1 MIGYARVSTKKQGLD
16 GLGMEDQIKQIKDYA
31 KRNNLTIIKIYKET
45 ESGNKT
51 DKHRPELSKAI
62 SQSKINKC
70 KLVIARIDRLSR
82 NVEFTYKL
90 LNSKVDFVC
99 IDMPQANTMTI
110 GFMSVIAQNYRDQV
124 SANTKRALARKKE
137 NGDKLGNVI
146 NLVKHRDKGRIT
158 HKQNCSKFAT
168 GKLQMIKGFMSTGVT
183 SYKGLADLLNKHQV
197 PTMRAKKWYPTTIKN
212 ILENEQNVLRRE
224 A

>member
-31 KRNNLTIIKIYKET
+31 KRNIKIYKET

-168 GKLQMIKGFMSTGVT
+168 DKLQMIKGFMSTGVT

>member
-16 GLGMEDQIKQIKDYA
+16 GLGMEDQVKQIKDYA
-31 KRNNLTIIKIYKET
+31 VRNNLTIIKIYKET

-146 NLVKHRDKGRIT
+146 NLVRYRNKGRIT

-168 GKLQMIKGFMSTGVT
+168 DKLQMIKGFMSTGVT

>member
-137 NGDKLGNVI
+137 NGDKLGNII

-168 GKLQMIKGFMSTGVT
+168 DKLQMIKGFMSTGVT

>member
-31 KRNNLTIIKIYKET
+31 KRNNHTIRKIYKET

-168 GKLQMIKGFMSTGVT
+168 DKLQMIKGFMSTGVT

>member
-16 GLGMEDQIKQIKDYA
+16 GLGMEDQINQIKDYA

-146 NLVKHRDKGRIT
+146 NLVRYRNKGRIT

-168 GKLQMIKGFMSTGVT
+168 DKLQMIKGFMSTGVT

>member
-16 GLGMEDQIKQIKDYA
+16 GFGMEDQIKQIKDYA

-168 GKLQMIKGFMSTGVT
+168 DKLQMIKGFMSTGVT

>member
-158 HKQNCSKFAT
+158 NDKRFYEHRCYIVQRPS
-168 GKLQMIKGFMSTGVT
+168 
-183 SYKGLADLLNKHQV
+183 
-197 PTMRAKKWYPTTIKN
+197 
-212 ILENEQNVLRRE
+212 
-224 A
+224 

>member
-16 GLGMEDQIKQIKDYA
+16 GLGMEDQVKQIKDYA
-31 KRNNLTIIKIYKET
+31 VRNNLTIIKIYKET

-168 GKLQMIKGFMSTGVT
+168 DKLQMIKGFMSTGVT

-212 ILENEQNVLRRE
+212 ILNNEQIMLERE

>member
-1 MIGYARVSTKKQGLD
+1 MIGYARVSTKKQVLD

-146 NLVKHRDKGRIT
+146 NLVKHRDKGRII

-168 GKLQMIKGFMSTGVT
+168 DKLQMIKGFMSTGVT

>member
-158 HKQNCSKFAT
+158 HKQNCSKFAID
-168 GKLQMIKGFMSTGVT
+168 KLQMIKGFMSTGVT

>member
-137 NGDKLGNVI
+137 NGDK
-146 NLVKHRDKGRIT
+146 
-158 HKQNCSKFAT
+158 
-168 GKLQMIKGFMSTGVT
+168 VT
-183 SYKGLADLLNKHQV
+183 NIYNK
-197 PTMRAKKWYPTTIKN
+197 
-212 ILENEQNVLRRE
+212 
-224 A
+224 

>member
-146 NLVKHRDKGRIT
+146 NLEKHRDKGRIT

-168 GKLQMIKGFMSTGVT
+168 DKLQMIKGFMSTGVT

>member
-31 KRNNLTIIKIYKET
+31 VRNNLTIIKIYKET

-168 GKLQMIKGFMSTGVT
+168 DKLQMIKGFMSTGVT

-212 ILENEQNVLRRE
+212 ILNNEQIMLERE

>member
-16 GLGMEDQIKQIKDYA
+16 GLCMEDQIKQIKDYA

-168 GKLQMIKGFMSTGVT
+168 DKLQMIKGFMSTGVT

>member
-137 NGDKLGNVI
+137 NGDKLGKVI

-168 GKLQMIKGFMSTGVT
+168 DKLQMIKGFMSTGVT

-212 ILENEQNVLRRE
+212 ILNNEQIMLERE

>member
-1 MIGYARVSTKKQGLD
+1 MQ
-16 GLGMEDQIKQIKDYA
+16 

-168 GKLQMIKGFMSTGVT
+168 DKLQMIKGFMSTGVT

>member
-146 NLVKHRDKGRIT
+146 NLVRYRNKGLIT

-168 GKLQMIKGFMSTGVT
+168 DKLQMIKGFMSTGVT

>member
-16 GLGMEDQIKQIKDYA
+16 GLGMEDQVKQIKDYA
-31 KRNNLTIIKIYKET
+31 VRNNLTIIKIYKET

-51 DKHRPELSKAI
+51 DKHSPELSKAI

-168 GKLQMIKGFMSTGVT
+168 DKLQMIKGFMSTGVT

-197 PTMRAKKWYPTTIKN
+197 PTMRAKKLYPTTIKN
-212 ILENEQNVLRRE
+212 ILNNEQIMLERE

>member
-1 MIGYARVSTKKQGLD
+1 
-16 GLGMEDQIKQIKDYA
+16 MEDQIKQIKDYA

-168 GKLQMIKGFMSTGVT
+168 DKLQMIKGFMSTGVT

>member
-16 GLGMEDQIKQIKDYA
+16 GLGMEDQVKQIKDYA
-31 KRNNLTIIKIYKET
+31 VRNNLTIIKIYKET

-168 GKLQMIKGFMSTGVT
+168 DKLQMIKGFMSTGVT

>member
-16 GLGMEDQIKQIKDYA
+16 GLGMEDQVKQIKDYA
-31 KRNNLTIIKIYKET
+31 VRNNLTIIKIYKET

-146 NLVKHRDKGRIT
+146 NLVRYRNKGRIT

-168 GKLQMIKGFMSTGVT
+168 DKLQMIKGFMSTGVT

-212 ILENEQNVLRRE
+212 ILNNEQIMLERE

>member
-124 SANTKRALARKKE
+124 SANTRRALARKKE

-168 GKLQMIKGFMSTGVT
+168 DKLQMIKGFMSTGVT

>member
-16 GLGMEDQIKQIKDYA
+16 GLGMEDQVKQIKDYA
-31 KRNNLTIIKIYKET
+31 VRNNLTIIKIYKET

-137 NGDKLGNVI
+137 NGDKLGNAI
-146 NLVKHRDKGRIT
+146 KLVRYRNKGRIT

-168 GKLQMIKGFMSTGVT
+168 DKLQMIKGFMSTGVT

-212 ILENEQNVLRRE
+212 ILNNEQIMLERE

>member
-90 LNSKVDFVC
+90 LNRKVDFVC

-168 GKLQMIKGFMSTGVT
+168 DKLQMIKGFMSTGVT

>member
-146 NLVKHRDKGRIT
+146 NLVRYRNKGRIT

-168 GKLQMIKGFMSTGVT
+168 DKLQMIKGFMSTGVT

>member
-31 KRNNLTIIKIYKET
+31 VRNNLTIIKIYKET

-146 NLVKHRDKGRIT
+146 NLVRYRNKGRIT

-168 GKLQMIKGFMSTGVT
+168 DKLQMIKGFMSTGVT

-212 ILENEQNVLRRE
+212 ILNNEQIMLERE

>member
-146 NLVKHRDKGRIT
+146 NLVRYRNKGRIT

-168 GKLQMIKGFMSTGVT
+168 DKLQMIKGFMSTGVT

-212 ILENEQNVLRRE
+212 ILNNEQIMLERE

>member
-168 GKLQMIKGFMSTGVT
+168 DKLQMIKGFMSTGVT
-183 SYKGLADLLNKHQV
+183 SVSYTHLTL
-197 PTMRAKKWYPTTIKN
+197 PTTPY
-212 ILENEQNVLRRE
+212 V
-224 A
+224 

>member
-82 NVEFTYKL
+82 NV
-90 LNSKVDFVC
+90 
-99 IDMPQANTMTI
+99 
-110 GFMSVIAQNYRDQV
+110 
-124 SANTKRALARKKE
+124 
-137 NGDKLGNVI
+137 
-146 NLVKHRDKGRIT
+146 
-158 HKQNCSKFAT
+158 
-168 GKLQMIKGFMSTGVT
+168 
-183 SYKGLADLLNKHQV
+183 
-197 PTMRAKKWYPTTIKN
+197 
-212 ILENEQNVLRRE
+212 
-224 A
+224 

>member
-1 MIGYARVSTKKQGLD
+1 MIGYARVSTKKQGID

-31 KRNNLTIIKIYKET
+31 KRNNLTIIKIFKET

-168 GKLQMIKGFMSTGVT
+168 DKLQMIKGFMSTGVT

>member
-16 GLGMEDQIKQIKDYA
+16 GLGMEDQIKQIKVYA

-146 NLVKHRDKGRIT
+146 NLVRYRNKGRIT

-168 GKLQMIKGFMSTGVT
+168 DKLQMIKGFMSTGVT

>member
-16 GLGMEDQIKQIKDYA
+16 GLGMEDQVKQIKDYA
-31 KRNNLTIIKIYKET
+31 VRNNLTIIKIYKET

-51 DKHRPELSKAI
+51 DKHSPELSKAI

-146 NLVKHRDKGRIT
+146 NLVRYTNTGRIT

-168 GKLQMIKGFMSTGVT
+168 DKLQMIKGFMSTGVT

-197 PTMRAKKWYPTTIKN
+197 PTMRAKKLYPTTIKN
-212 ILENEQNVLRRE
+212 ILNNEQIMLERE

>member
-137 NGDKLGNVI
+137 HGDKLGNVI

-168 GKLQMIKGFMSTGVT
+168 DKLQMIKGFMSTGVT

>member
-168 GKLQMIKGFMSTGVT
+168 DKLQMIKGFMSTGVT
-183 SYKGLADLLNKHQV
+183 SYKGLADLLNKHQF

>member
-168 GKLQMIKGFMSTGVT
+168 DKLQMIKGFMSTGVT

-197 PTMRAKKWYPTTIKN
+197 RTMRAKKWYPTTIKN

>member
-168 GKLQMIKGFMSTGVT
+168 DKLQMIKGFMSTGVT

-212 ILENEQNVLRRE
+212 ILENEQNVLRKE

>member
-168 GKLQMIKGFMSTGVT
+168 DKLQLIKGFMSTGVT

>member
-168 GKLQMIKGFMSTGVT
+168 DKLQMIKGFMSTGVT

-212 ILENEQNVLRRE
+212 ILNNEQIMLERE